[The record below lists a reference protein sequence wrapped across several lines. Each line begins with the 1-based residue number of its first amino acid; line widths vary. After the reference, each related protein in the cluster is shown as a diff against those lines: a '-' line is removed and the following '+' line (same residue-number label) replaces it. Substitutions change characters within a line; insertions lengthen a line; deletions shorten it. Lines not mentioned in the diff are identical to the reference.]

1 MARDLTLKM
10 MINYYLQELL
20 LLLLLL
26 LYYVITGYIISQ
38 PLAGRNV

>member
-10 MINYYLQELL
+10 MINYYLQEL